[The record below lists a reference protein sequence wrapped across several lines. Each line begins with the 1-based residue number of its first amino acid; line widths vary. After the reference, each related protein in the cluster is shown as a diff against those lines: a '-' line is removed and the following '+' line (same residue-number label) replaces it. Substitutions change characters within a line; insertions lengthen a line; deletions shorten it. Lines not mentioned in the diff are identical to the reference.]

1 MKFLFLFSY
10 FLIFLMTIKNYRLE
24 IDVQLTIN
32 CHFRKKTK
40 CQQHIW
46 RGEKEKIIF
55 YFKFTELAQC

>member
-1 MKFLFLFSY
+1 
-10 FLIFLMTIKNYRLE
+10 MTIKNYRLE

-32 CHFRKKTK
+32 CHFRKKAK
-40 CQQHIW
+40 CHQRIW